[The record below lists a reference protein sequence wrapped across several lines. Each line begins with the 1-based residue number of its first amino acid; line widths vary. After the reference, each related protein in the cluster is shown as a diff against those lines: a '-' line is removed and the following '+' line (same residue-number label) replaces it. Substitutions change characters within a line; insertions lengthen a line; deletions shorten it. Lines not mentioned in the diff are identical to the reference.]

1 MRSQVMIQN
10 VENYKLL
17 TYGLSHVQATDQWF
31 KNVGVQLHIILK
43 KLVRRI
49 LKDMVKWNF

>member
-31 KNVGVQLHIILK
+31 KNVGVQLHRILK

>member
-17 TYGLSHVQATDQWF
+17 TYGLSHVQTTDQWF